1 MASILSDNININP
14 TLDEI
19 GVPVTVVFMA
29 SEAYEYLH
37 TANWPRDIRWVLR
50 RVLFNTAE
58 RPTIKEFQKCA
69 RNIENCLRSQ
79 ILKCHIDTIRD
90 ELDTFVG
97 TIFKDVCIFPVPEQD
112 GIYYFYNGKNKL
124 ILIVAVTRPNGSNLT
139 GVSKT

>member
-1 MASILSDNININP
+1 MSSILNDNININP
-14 TLDEI
+14 TLDET

-29 SEAYEYLH
+29 SEAYEYLY
-37 TANWPRDIRWVLR
+37 TANWPRDIRWMV
-50 RVLFNTAE
+50 FNTTE

-90 ELDTFVG
+90 ELNAFVG
-97 TIFKDVCIFPVPEQD
+97 AIFKDACISPLPGQD

-124 ILIVAVTRPNGSNLT
+124 ILIVAVTRPSGS
-139 GVSKT
+139 K